1 MGEGIS
7 AAADGQVGGAPPA
20 EFFDLCTGAVAA
32 GARAQGIKAFFSP
45 PGAAK
50 GGPGVGSSNT
60 SSKAQVTSLLEG
72 NRLGKNGGKGSQSFF
87 APQGAGARSERSH
100 SSDVGAV
107 DGVSASDEGYEG
119 MEWALRESLRHAE
132 LEGVC
137 IDLDE
142 EGELD
147 DANKARQPATN
158 EIWVECIDS
167 DIEFENDGSQHGCSS
182 QSQMER
188 KVSGGAASSS
198 SSGIEVTVDLTQGD
212 SELSPSEPTRHQA
225 KESDGRRDA
234 GRAHASPQHS
244 SNGASADV
252 DSVVSSRGSS
262 ATPKGASD
270 LWFSVSAN
278 TQRIYV
284 MTDKCGEECLGHFMP
299 SEASSAASLPRW
311 LDRAS
316 RGRETVLRC
325 VCVPVQV

>member
-20 EFFDLCTGAVAA
+20 EFFDLYSGAVAA
-32 GARAQGIKAFFSP
+32 GARAQGIKAFFSL
-45 PGAAK
+45 PGASR
-50 GGPGVGSSNT
+50 GGPGDGSSCS

-72 NRLGKNGGKGSQSFF
+72 NRLRKNGGKDSESLL
-87 APQGAGARSERSH
+87 APRGAGAGSERLHISEI
-100 SSDVGAV
+100 GAV
-107 DGVSASDEGYEG
+107 DGASASDEGYEG

-142 EGELD
+142 DDMLD
-147 DANKARQPATN
+147 DANKARQLASN

-167 DIEFENDGSQHGCSS
+167 DIEVESHDSQHGCSS
-182 QSQMER
+182 RSQVQR
-188 KVSGGAASSS
+188 KVSGVAASSS
-198 SSGIEVTVDLTQGD
+198 SSGTGVTVDLTQGD
-212 SELSPSEPTRHQA
+212 LELTPFEPTRDQA

-234 GRAHASPQHS
+234 GHARSSPQHS

-252 DSVVSSRGSS
+252 DSVVSSQGNSV
-262 ATPKGASD
+262 TPKGASD

-284 MTDKCGEECLGHFMP
+284 MTDKSGKECLGHLMP
-299 SEASSAASLPRW
+299 SEASSAATLPGW

-316 RGRETVLRC
+316 RGSETVLRC
-325 VCVPVQV
+325 VCVPA